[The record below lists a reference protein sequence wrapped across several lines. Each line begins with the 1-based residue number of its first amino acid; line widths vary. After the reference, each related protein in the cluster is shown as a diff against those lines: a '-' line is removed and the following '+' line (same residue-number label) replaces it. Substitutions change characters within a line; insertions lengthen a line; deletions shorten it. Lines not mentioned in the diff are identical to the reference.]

1 MSETE
6 LFNSLKSDALLTKA
20 YSKLNESA
28 QERIENIR
36 KQSQSLPSV
45 LDANTLSKLR
55 SGDYGITLR
64 EYTNLSTYNNL
75 MNVAYGNNSASPFQQ
90 YLNNFLESDDDKL
103 ANAKSFIEKLRENG
117 MSNSTALKL
126 YSAMQSY
133 SLVSSFKNYNFVNA
147 KV

>member
-1 MSETE
+1 MSEAE
-6 LFNSLKSDALLTKA
+6 KLNLLASDALVTKA

-28 QERIENIR
+28 KDRIEEIR
-36 KQSQSLPSV
+36 KQTQTLPSV
-45 LDANTLSKLR
+45 LDAETLSKLR

-75 MNVAYGNNSASPFQQ
+75 MTVAYGNNSASPFQQ

-103 ANAKSFIEKLRENG
+103 ANAKSFIDKAKESG
-117 MSNSTALKL
+117 ISNSKALKL
-126 YSAMQSY
+126 YSALQSY
-133 SLVSSFKNYNFVNA
+133 SMLTSFKNYNFVNA

>member
-1 MSETE
+1 MSEAEKLNLLT
-6 LFNSLKSDALLTKA
+6 SDALVTKA

-28 QERIENIR
+28 KDRIEEIR
-36 KQSQSLPSV
+36 KQTQTLPSV
-45 LDANTLSKLR
+45 LDAETLSKLR

-75 MNVAYGNNSASPFQQ
+75 MTVAYGNNSASPFQQ

-103 ANAKSFIEKLRENG
+103 ANAKSFIDKAKESG
-117 MSNSTALKL
+117 ISNSKALKL
-126 YSAMQSY
+126 YSALQSY
-133 SLVSSFKNYNFVNA
+133 SMLTSFKNYNFVNA